1 MMLRTILTIVFVLLC
16 IGMVAVVLLQEG
28 KSAGLGGLSGAT
40 ESHWAKNKGRTLEGK
55 MEKFTKIAAVLI
67 FVLALVLNLN
77 F

>member
-1 MMLRTILTIVFVLLC
+1 MLRTLLTILFVVLC
-16 IGMVAVVLLQEG
+16 IGMIAAVLIQEG
-28 KSAGLGGLSGAT
+28 KGSGLSALSGAA

-55 MEKFTKIAAVLI
+55 LEKFTKIAAVLM

>member
-1 MMLRTILTIVFVLLC
+1 MLRTLLTIVFVVLC

-28 KSAGLGGLSGAT
+28 KASGLSALIGAS